1 MPVLP
6 DDEIRQQLADLPEWA
21 LGDGRI
27 TREYRLD
34 DFRQTVAFVVRI
46 AFEAE
51 AANHHPDL
59 DLRYNRLH
67 VALSTHSEGGVTA
80 KDLELA
86 RAIEGLAP
94 QPR

>member
-1 MPVLP
+1 MAVLP
-6 DDEIRQQLADLPEWA
+6 DDEVRQQLSDLPEWTLA
-21 LGDGRI
+21 DGRI

-34 DFRQTVAFVVRI
+34 DFRQTVALVVRI

-67 VALSTHSEGGVTA
+67 VGLSTHSEGGVTT

-86 RAIEGLAP
+86 RAIEGLAS
-94 QPR
+94 R

>member
-6 DDEIRQQLADLPEWA
+6 DDDVRQQLADLPEWA
-21 LGDGRI
+21 LADGRI
-27 TREYRLD
+27 AREYRLD

-67 VALSTHSEGGVTA
+67 VGLSTHSEGGVTS

-86 RAIEGLAP
+86 RAIEALAGR
-94 QPR
+94 Q

>member
-6 DDEIRQQLADLPEWA
+6 DDEVRQQLADLPEWA
-21 LGDGRI
+21 LADGRI
-27 TREYRLD
+27 AREYRLD

-67 VALSTHSEGGVTA
+67 VGLSTHSEGGVTS

-86 RAIEGLAP
+86 HAIEALAGR
-94 QPR
+94 Q

>member
-6 DDEIRQQLADLPEWA
+6 DDQVRQELADLPGWQ
-21 LGDGRI
+21 LGESRI
-27 TREYRLD
+27 EREYRLE

-51 AANHHPDL
+51 TANHHPDL

-67 VALSTHSEGGVTA
+67 VGLSTHSEGGVTT
-80 KDLELA
+80 KDVELA
-86 RAIEGLAP
+86 RAIEALV
-94 QPR
+94 PR